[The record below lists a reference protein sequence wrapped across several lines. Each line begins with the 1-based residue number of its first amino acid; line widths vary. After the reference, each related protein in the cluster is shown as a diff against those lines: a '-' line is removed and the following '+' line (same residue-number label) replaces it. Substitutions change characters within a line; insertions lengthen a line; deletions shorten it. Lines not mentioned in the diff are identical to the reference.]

1 MSPEQ
6 LACVAEKLSFV
17 TWKSAQ
23 STIVVDLHIFLV
35 SARRLPRTH
44 KLVVKEALTG
54 FLESCRVLGWIHFLM
69 LCCWYLQ
76 EDMMAR
82 PSMPIVVQMLEG
94 ILQIPRPPPLP
105 MRFALN
111 TQFARI
117 LDLGGATESILE
129 FPGIQ
134 ILTESNSTFGN
145 SRNSNFS
152 STDPSASPLPASP
165 RWLNILV
172 KMYINLKRFAGGLH
186 NF

>member
-1 MSPEQ
+1 
-6 LACVAEKLSFV
+6 
-17 TWKSAQ
+17 
-23 STIVVDLHIFLV
+23 
-35 SARRLPRTH
+35 
-44 KLVVKEALTG
+44 
-54 FLESCRVLGWIHFLM
+54 
-69 LCCWYLQ
+69 
-76 EDMMAR
+76 MAR

-152 STDPSASPLPASP
+152 FTDPSASPLPASP
-165 RWLNILV
+165 R
-172 KMYINLKRFAGGLH
+172 
-186 NF
+186 